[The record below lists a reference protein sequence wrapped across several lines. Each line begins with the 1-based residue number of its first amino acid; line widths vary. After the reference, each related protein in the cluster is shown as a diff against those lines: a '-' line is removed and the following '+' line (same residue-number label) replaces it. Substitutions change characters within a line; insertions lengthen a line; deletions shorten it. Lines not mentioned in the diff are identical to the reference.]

1 MNIRILSTAA
11 ASAALA
17 FALPATAQQ
26 VSPAGDQT
34 APQTTAP
41 TDPTTT
47 ADPAGLPP
55 APYPTDQAQPA
66 PDSAGTDTAT
76 TPDATTAS
84 DAAAPAEEPAVEK
97 KHKKKR

>member
-26 VSPAGDQT
+26 MPPAGDQT
-34 APQTTAP
+34 TPQTMPAP

-55 APYPTDQAQPA
+55 APYPTDRAQPA

-76 TPDATTAS
+76 TPDTTAS
-84 DAAAPAEEPAVEK
+84 DAAAPAEEK
-97 KHKKKR
+97 KRKKKK